1 MNVFVGEP
9 MSEEEKRGRAAAA
22 GRAQGMAAGE
32 AARAA
37 SAAATAAG
45 RAPVT
50 SSGLPKWLLPVGLVV
65 VGGVLF
71 FRGGSKNAKSRG

>member
-22 GRAQGMAAGE
+22 
-32 AARAA
+32 
-37 SAAATAAG
+37 TAAG
-45 RAPVT
+45 RAPAP

-65 VGGVLF
+65 VGGFLF
-71 FRGGSKNAKSRG
+71 MRGGSQNAKPRG

>member
-9 MSEEEKRGRAAAA
+9 MSEEEKRGRQAAAAAA
-22 GRAQGMAAGE
+22 GA
-32 AARAA
+32 AA
-37 SAAATAAG
+37 SAAAKSAAAATTAG
-45 RAPVT
+45 RAPAP

-71 FRGGSKNAKSRG
+71 FRGSNNAKSRG